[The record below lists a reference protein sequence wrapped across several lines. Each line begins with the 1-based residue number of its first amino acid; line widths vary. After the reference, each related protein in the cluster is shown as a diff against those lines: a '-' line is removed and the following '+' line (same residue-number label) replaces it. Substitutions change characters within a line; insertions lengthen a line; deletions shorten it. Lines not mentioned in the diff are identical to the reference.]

1 MKVGGQAVVEGVM
14 MRNKDRFAVAVR
26 AQDKKIK
33 VLRKKNTKY
42 PKFFSYFFIRGII
55 GLFFTLYDGIKALIW
70 SSNQQLEKD
79 EKITTREVAVTIAF
93 SLIFTV
99 IIFVAIPF
107 FSARWIQSEG
117 FLFDVLDGV
126 FRLALFIIYIS
137 VISLMKDVKTL
148 FQYHGAEHKVINCY
162 ESKLK
167 LNVIN
172 SKHCS
177 RFNPRCGTSFVLLVM
192 LIAIVLFTLIPGGM
206 VAKLLGRIVLIPI
219 IAGIAYEL
227 VKLSDRFS
235 KNILVRIVT
244 APGLWLQRITT
255 KEPSDKQLAVAIK
268 SLEAVIKD

>member
-33 VLRKKNTKY
+33 ILRKKNTKY

-79 EKITTREVAVTIAF
+79 DKITTKEIILTIAF

-107 FSARWIQSEG
+107 FSARWIQSDG
-117 FLFDVLDGV
+117 FWFDVLDGV
-126 FRLALFIIYIS
+126 FRLALFIIYLS

-162 ESKLK
+162 ESKQK
-167 LNVIN
+167 LNVVN
-172 SKHCS
+172 AKHCS

-192 LIAIVLFTLIPGGM
+192 LIAIVLFTLIPGGL
-206 VAKLLGRIVLIPI
+206 VAKLLGRILLIPI

-227 VKLSDRFS
+227 VKLSD
-235 KNILVRIVT
+235 KYCNNILVRIVV

-255 KEPSDKQLAVAIK
+255 KEPDEKQLMVAIR
-268 SLEAVIKD
+268 SLEAVIED